1 MKFAIVGHPS
11 RARAALDLTTRLSGV
26 LFMDHRGAG
35 AYANHRR
42 ALEWAARQED
52 RVTIVED
59 DALPVDRAVE
69 LAEAWADWYPNEL
82 LSFYLG
88 TGHPREWQ
96 ALVDDQLNGGTDVV
110 CLPKLIHGVAY
121 SLPQRVVRHV
131 LDAMEAGP
139 ADFAIGDAWVKLTGR
154 PVVYPVE
161 SLFDHD
167 DGPSIVQGQRART
180 PRAPRRARLLAA

>member
-11 RARAALDLTTRLSGV
+11 RARAALNLTTRLSGV
-26 LFMDHRGAG
+26 LFMDHREAG

-42 ALEWAARQED
+42 ALEWAARQDE

-59 DALPVDRAVE
+59 DALPVERAVE
-69 LAEAWADWYPNEL
+69 LAEAWAAWYPNEL

-88 TGHPREWQ
+88 TGHPVGWQ
-96 ALVDDQLNGGTDVV
+96 AQVDDQLAGGVDVV
-110 CLPKLIHGVAY
+110 CLPNLIHGVAY
-121 SLPQRVVRHV
+121 SIPHGAVQHVV
-131 LDAMEAGP
+131 DAMEDGP
-139 ADFAIGDAWVKLTGR
+139 ADFSIGDAWVKLTSR
-154 PVVYPVE
+154 PIVYPVE

-180 PRAPRRARLLAA
+180 PRAPRRARRLAV